1 MRLMLMTLFCLAGL
15 AQASATDLQIVTEEF
30 PPYNYQTNGEAK
42 GLSVEV
48 MEAVLDE
55 IGEEAEFAFYPW
67 ARSYLTAQNR
77 KNTLIFSIGRI
88 PEREDLF
95 EWVGVIAPFN
105 TSFYKLAS
113 NGAIQIGTLDE
124 AKQYSVGVS
133 VEDVIYQYLKGQG
146 FTNLEVVGQDVLNI
160 RKLALG
166 RLDLIAFDEASF
178 AHRVVLEELEPTLF
192 QQVYRLEGLS
202 GDLYMA
208 FNKDSNPDLVDRFR
222 SGLQKIKEN
231 GRYDEILMRYQL
243 MN

>member
-1 MRLMLMTLFCLAGL
+1 MRLLLVTLVCLVGL
-15 AQASATDLQIVTEEF
+15 APALASDLLIVTEEF
-30 PPYNYQTNGEAK
+30 PPYNYQEDGKAK
-42 GLSVEV
+42 GMSVEV
-48 MEAVLDE
+48 VEAVLDE
-55 IGEEAEFAFYPW
+55 IGEEAEFVFYPW

-95 EWVGVIAPFN
+95 DWVGVIAPFN

-113 NGAIQIGTLDE
+113 NGAIEIGTLDD
-124 AKQYSVGVS
+124 AKHYSVGVS
-133 VEDVIYQYLKGQG
+133 VKDVIYQYLKGQN
-146 FTNLEVVGQDVLNI
+146 FTNLKVVGEDILNI
-160 RKLALG
+160 RKLAHG

-178 AHRVVLEELEPTLF
+178 AHRVAQEELEPLLF
-192 QQVYRLEGLS
+192 RQVYRLEDLS

-208 FNKDSNPDLVDRFR
+208 FNKDSDPDLVERFR
-222 SGLQKIKEN
+222 SGLRTIKEN